1 MLLDLL
7 VIILKYQILRMNY
20 WLIKSDPETY
30 SFERM
35 KKEKKTH
42 WDGVHNYAA
51 RNNLKAMKKGDLCF
65 FYESMNGEP
74 SIVGIVKVAKEHYQD
89 PTTTESWVW
98 VDVEYYKDMKK
109 PVTLKEVKANKKLA
123 QMVLVRISR
132 LSVQPVT
139 KEEWEE
145 ILKA

>member
-1 MLLDLL
+1 
-7 VIILKYQILRMNY
+7 MNY

-35 KKEKKTH
+35 KKEKRTF
-42 WDGVHNYAA
+42 WDGVRNYAA
-51 RNNLKAMKKGDLCF
+51 RNHLKAMKKGDLCF

-89 PTTTESWVW
+89 PTTTESWVC
-98 VDVEYYKDMKK
+98 VDVEYVKEWKK
-109 PVTLKEVKANKKLA
+109 PLTLKEVKANKKLA
-123 QMVLVRISR
+123 QMALVRISR

-139 KEEWEE
+139 ETEWEE
-145 ILKA
+145 VLRMQAEK

>member
-1 MLLDLL
+1 MAH
-7 VIILKYQILRMNY
+7 

-35 KKEKKTH
+35 KKDKKTH

-51 RNNLKAMKKGDLCF
+51 RNHMKAMKKGDLVF

-74 SIVGIVKVAKEHYQD
+74 SIVGIVKVNKEHYQD

-98 VDVEYYKDMKK
+98 VDFEYAGPMKR
-109 PVTLKEVKANKKLA
+109 PITLAEVKANKKLA
-123 QMVLVRISR
+123 AMALVRISR

-139 KEEWEE
+139 DEEWEE
-145 ILKA
+145 VMGMQ

>member
-1 MLLDLL
+1 
-7 VIILKYQILRMNY
+7 MNY

-35 KKEKKTH
+35 KKEKVTF
-42 WDGVHNYAA
+42 WDGVRNYAA
-51 RNNLKAMKKGDLCF
+51 RNNMKAMKKGDLLF

-74 SIVGIVKVAKEHYQD
+74 SIVGIVKLAKEFYQD
-89 PTTTESWVW
+89 PSTDEAAWVC
-98 VDVEYYKDMKK
+98 VDVEYKEAMKR
-109 PVTLKEVKANKKLA
+109 PVTLAEVKKNPKLS
-123 QMVLVRISR
+123 QMALVRLSR

-145 ILKA
+145 VINMSKAK

>member
-1 MLLDLL
+1 
-7 VIILKYQILRMNY
+7 MNY

-35 KKEKKTH
+35 KQDKKTN

-74 SIVGIVKVAKEHYQD
+74 SVVGIVSVAKEHYPD
-89 PTTTESWVW
+89 PTDDTWVW
-98 VDVEYYKDMKK
+98 VDVAYKAPMKK
-109 PVTLKEVKANKKLA
+109 PVSLKQVKANKKLE
-123 QMVLVRISR
+123 QMALVRLSR

-139 KEEWEE
+139 EAEWEE
-145 ILKA
+145 VLMMAEQK

>member
-1 MLLDLL
+1 
-7 VIILKYQILRMNY
+7 MNY

-51 RNNLKAMKKGDLCF
+51 RNHMKAMKKGDLVF

-74 SIVGIVKVAKEHYQD
+74 SIVGIVKVAKEYYQD

-98 VDVEYYKDMKK
+98 VDVEYGEALNK
-109 PVTLKEVKANKKLA
+109 PVTLAQVKANKKLA
-123 QMVLVRISR
+123 QMALVRISR
-132 LSVQPVT
+132 LSVQPVS
-139 KEEWEE
+139 KEEWDEV
-145 ILKA
+145 IKMSK

>member
-1 MLLDLL
+1 MAH
-7 VIILKYQILRMNY
+7 

-35 KKEKKTH
+35 KKEKKTN

-51 RNNLKAMKKGDLCF
+51 RNHLKAMHKGDECF

-74 SIVGIVKVAKEHYQD
+74 SVVGIVKVSKEHYPD
-89 PTTTESWVW
+89 PADETWVW
-98 VDVEYYKDMKK
+98 VDVEYSKPLKN
-109 PVTLKEVKANKKLA
+109 PVTLAEVKANKKLA
-123 QMVLVRISR
+123 QMALVRLGR

-139 KEEWEE
+139 DEEWDE
-145 ILKA
+145 ILKMSAAK

>member
-1 MLLDLL
+1 MA
-7 VIILKYQILRMNY
+7 Y

-35 KKEKKTH
+35 KKDKKTN

-51 RNNLKAMKKGDLCF
+51 RNILKSMKKGDQCF

-74 SIVGIVKVAKEHYQD
+74 SIVGIVKVAKEHYPD
-89 PTTTESWVW
+89 PADDTWVW
-98 VDVEYYKDMKK
+98 VDVAYDKPMPR
-109 PVTLKEVKANKKLA
+109 PVTLKDVKANKKLA
-123 QMVLVRISR
+123 EMALVRLSR

-139 KEEWEE
+139 DTEWDEV
-145 ILKA
+145 IAMAGN

>member
-1 MLLDLL
+1 MA
-7 VIILKYQILRMNY
+7 Y

-35 KKEKKTH
+35 KKDKKTN

-51 RNNLKAMKKGDLCF
+51 RNFLKSMKKGDQCF

-74 SIVGIVKVAKEHYQD
+74 SIVGIVKVAKEHYPD
-89 PTTTESWVW
+89 PADDTWVW
-98 VDVEYYKDMKK
+98 VDVAYDKPMPR
-109 PVTLKEVKANKKLA
+109 PVTLKEVKANKKLTEMA
-123 QMVLVRISR
+123 LVRLSR

-139 KEEWEE
+139 DAEWDEVMAMAG
-145 ILKA
+145 K

>member
-1 MLLDLL
+1 
-7 VIILKYQILRMNY
+7 MNY

-35 KKEKKTH
+35 KKEKVTF
-42 WDGVHNYAA
+42 WDGVRNYAA
-51 RNNLKAMKKGDLCF
+51 RNNMKAMKKGDLLF

-74 SIVGIVKVAKEHYQD
+74 SIVGIVKLAKEFYQD
-89 PTTTESWVW
+89 PSTDEAAWVC
-98 VDVEYYKDMKK
+98 VDVEYKEAMKR
-109 PVTLKEVKANKKLA
+109 PVTLAEVKKNPKLT
-123 QMVLVRISR
+123 QMALVRLSR

-145 ILKA
+145 VINMSKAK

>member
-1 MLLDLL
+1 M
-7 VIILKYQILRMNY
+7 KY

-35 KKEKKTH
+35 KNEKRTF
-42 WDGVHNYAA
+42 WDGVRNYAA

-74 SIVGIVKVAKEHYQD
+74 SIVGIVKVAKEHYPD

-98 VDVEYYKDMKK
+98 VDVEYVKEWKK
-109 PVTLKEVKANKKLA
+109 PITLKEVKANKKLA
-123 QMVLVRISR
+123 QMALVRISR

-139 KEEWEE
+139 EAEWEE
-145 ILKA
+145 VLQMQAKK

>member
-1 MLLDLL
+1 MA
-7 VIILKYQILRMNY
+7 Y

-35 KKEKKTH
+35 KMEKKTH

-51 RNNLKAMKKGDLCF
+51 RNHLKAMKKGDLAF

-74 SIVGIVKVAKEHYQD
+74 SIVGIVKVNKEHYQD

-98 VDVEYYKDMKK
+98 VDFEYVEAMKR
-109 PVTLKEVKANKKLA
+109 PVTLAEVKANKKLA
-123 QMVLVRISR
+123 TMALVRISR
-132 LSVQPVT
+132 LSVQPVLN
-139 KEEWEE
+139 EEWNE
-145 ILKA
+145 IIAMSKK

>member
-1 MLLDLL
+1 MAH
-7 VIILKYQILRMNY
+7 

-35 KKEKKTH
+35 KKEKKTN

-51 RNNLKAMKKGDLCF
+51 RTNMKAMKKGDMAF

-74 SIVGIVKVAKEHYQD
+74 SIVGIVKVHKEYYQD

-98 VDVEYYKDMKK
+98 VDFEYVEAMKR

-123 QMVLVRISR
+123 QMALVRISR
-132 LSVQPVT
+132 LSVQPVSD
-139 KEEWEE
+139 EEWNEVMAMS
-145 ILKA
+145 KQ